1 MIHINT
7 MTTYPAVRQP
17 VHLEG
22 HSWQIET
29 TNALPEDIVS
39 ISQGARIYMHDDT
52 IMQPM
57 EPKQPL
63 LPNQGEKLEQII
75 AAKKSIAM
83 YQAVSQNG
91 GGKLSLTQ
99 AYILKNNED
108 VRQAYVAKEQKAHN
122 QSLIAA
128 YQSGQ
133 ETALNEYA

>member
-1 MIHINT
+1 MIHVNT
-7 MTTYPAVRQP
+7 ISTYPAVMQSA
-17 VHLEG
+17 HLED
-22 HSWQIET
+22 HSWQGET
-29 TNALPEDIVS
+29 TNTLPEDVVS

-57 EPKQPL
+57 ELKQPL
-63 LPNQGEKLEQII
+63 LPNQGDTLEQVI

-91 GGKLSLTQ
+91 DGKLSLTQ

-133 ETALNEYA
+133 ETALNYYA